1 MFLSASSASSP
12 GVAKAA
18 ATRLELQCVLLAMT
32 DKALAEPLNRIRL
45 FCCFALALDAFDVC
59 LFVKWVL
66 HVAGKSLKEI
76 QDEEERARR
85 SEQRQQQHTQQQPD
99 HSGGFSLR

>member
-1 MFLSASSASSP
+1 M
-12 GVAKAA
+12 AKAA

-32 DKALAEPLNRIRL
+32 DKALAEPLNSRIRL
-45 FCCFALALDAFDVC
+45 FGCFALSFDAFMYAC
-59 LFVKWVL
+59 LSRGSCTL
-66 HVAGKSLKEI
+66 AAGKSLKEI

-85 SEQRQQQHTQQQPD
+85 SEQRQQQHTQQQPLQD